1 MKKAGI
7 LSMQRIYNYGS
18 FLQAYGLKKMLEEL
32 GCEVEFVDYHP
43 GKCLVDS
50 KQKNGLMRKLS
61 KSVEVLTIQ
70 APLKE
75 KLNFIKYKKN
85 FGVKYHS
92 CLEIDSQY
100 NYNPELDILVI
111 GSDEV
116 FNCVQDNPNVG
127 YTAELFGVGNQART
141 VISYAASFG
150 NTTMERLKQYGVEK
164 EVAEWLKSFNTISV
178 RDNNSYDIV
187 KELTGKDPELHLDPV
202 LMYDYMKKCPAVS
215 KQADDSDYLILY
227 GYTGRFS
234 KEECRKIR
242 EYAIEKKL
250 KILCIGGIQHCCDK
264 FVDCS
269 PFEVFSYFK
278 NAYAV
283 ITDTFHGTI
292 ISIITQQRF
301 ATFVRSSG
309 YGNAEKV
316 SDLLKRLNL
325 EEQIVFNVEELG
337 KIVEKKIDYLS
348 VNHIIENE
356 RKRAYQYLNN
366 MLKRGKEIT
375 DE

>member
-92 CLEIDSQY
+92 YLEIDSQY

-127 YTAELFGVGNQART
+127 YTAELFGVGNQAGT

-202 LMYDYMKKCPAVS
+202 LVYDYMKKCSAVS

-242 EYAIEKKL
+242 EYAVVKKL

-325 EEQIVFNVEELG
+325 EEQIVFDVEGLG

-356 RKRAYQYLNN
+356 RKRAYQYLNS

>member
-18 FLQAYGLKKMLEEL
+18 FLQAYGLKKILEEL
-32 GCEVEFVDYHP
+32 GCDVEFVDYHP
-43 GKCLVDS
+43 GKCLVDL
-50 KQKNGLMRKLS
+50 KQKNGLLRKFS
-61 KSVEVLTIQ
+61 KGLEVLRIQ
-70 APLKE
+70 APLKA

-85 FGVKYHS
+85 FGEKYHGY
-92 CLEIDSQY
+92 LGIDSQY

-127 YTAELFGVGNQART
+127 YTAELFGVGSQAET

-150 NTTMERLKQYGVEK
+150 NTTIERLKQYKVEK
-164 EVAEWLKSFNTISV
+164 EVSEWLNSFNTISV
-178 RDNNSYDIV
+178 RDNNSYEIV
-187 KELTGKDPELHLDPV
+187 KELTGKAPELHLDPV
-202 LMYDYMKKCPAVS
+202 LMYDYMKKCPVMS
-215 KQADDSDYLILY
+215 MQADDSDYLVLY

-325 EEQIVFNVEELG
+325 EEQIVFNVEKLG

-348 VNHIIENE
+348 VNYIIENE

-366 MLKRGKEIT
+366 MLEKGKEIT

>member
-32 GCEVEFVDYHP
+32 GCDVEFVDYHP
-43 GKCLVDS
+43 GKCLVDL
-50 KQKNGLMRKLS
+50 KQKNGLLRKLS
-61 KSVEVLTIQ
+61 KSMEVLMIQ
-70 APLKE
+70 APLKA

-92 CLEIDSQY
+92 YLGIGSQY

-127 YTAELFGVGNQART
+127 YTAELFGVGSQAET

-150 NTTMERLKQYGVEK
+150 NTTMARLKQYGAEK
-164 EVAEWLKSFNTISV
+164 EVAGWLNSFNTISV
-178 RDNNSYDIV
+178 RDNNSYEIV
-187 KELTGKDPELHLDPV
+187 KELTGKAPELHLDPV

-215 KQADDSDYLILY
+215 KQADDSDYLVLY

-325 EEQIVFNVEELG
+325 EEQIVFNVEELDE
-337 KIVEKKIDYLS
+337 IVEKKIDYLS
-348 VNHIIENE
+348 VNYIIENE

-366 MLKRGKEIT
+366 MLEKGKEIT

>member
-92 CLEIDSQY
+92 YLEIDSQY

-127 YTAELFGVGNQART
+127 YTAELFGMGNQAGT

-283 ITDTFHGTI
+283 LTDTFHGTI

-325 EEQIVFNVEELG
+325 EEQIVFDVEELG

-348 VNHIIENE
+348 VNHIIEDE

>member
-92 CLEIDSQY
+92 YLEIDSQY

-127 YTAELFGVGNQART
+127 YTAELFGVGNQAGT

>member
-127 YTAELFGVGNQART
+127 YTAELFGVGNQAGT

>member
-32 GCEVEFVDYHP
+32 GCDVEFVDYHP
-43 GKCLVDS
+43 GKCLVDL
-50 KQKNGLMRKLS
+50 KQKNGLLRKLS
-61 KSVEVLTIQ
+61 KSMEVLMIQ
-70 APLKE
+70 APLKA

-92 CLEIDSQY
+92 YLGIGSQY

-127 YTAELFGVGNQART
+127 YTAELFGVGSQAET

-150 NTTMERLKQYGVEK
+150 NTTMERLKQYGAEK
-164 EVAEWLKSFNTISV
+164 EVAGWLNSFNTISV
-178 RDNNSYDIV
+178 RDNNSYEIV
-187 KELTGKDPELHLDPV
+187 KELTGKAPELHLDPV
-202 LMYDYMKKCPAVS
+202 LMYDYMKKCSAVS
-215 KQADDSDYLILY
+215 KQADDSDYLVLY

-348 VNHIIENE
+348 VNYIIENE

-366 MLKRGKEIT
+366 MLEKGKEIT

>member
-32 GCEVEFVDYHP
+32 GCDVEFVDYHP
-43 GKCLVDS
+43 GKCLVDL
-50 KQKNGLMRKLS
+50 KQKNGLLRKLS
-61 KSVEVLTIQ
+61 KSMEVLMIQ
-70 APLKE
+70 APLKA

-92 CLEIDSQY
+92 YLGIGSQY

-127 YTAELFGVGNQART
+127 YTAELFGVGSQAET

-150 NTTMERLKQYGVEK
+150 NTTMERLKQYGAEK
-164 EVAEWLKSFNTISV
+164 EVAGWLNSFNTISV
-178 RDNNSYDIV
+178 RDNNSYEIV
-187 KELTGKDPELHLDPV
+187 KELTGKAPELHLDPV

-215 KQADDSDYLILY
+215 KQADDSDYLVLY

-348 VNHIIENE
+348 VNYIIENE

-366 MLKRGKEIT
+366 MLEKGKEIT

>member
-32 GCEVEFVDYHP
+32 GCDVEFVDYHP
-43 GKCLVDS
+43 GKCLVDL
-50 KQKNGLMRKLS
+50 KQKNGLLRKLS
-61 KSVEVLTIQ
+61 KSMEVLMIQ
-70 APLKE
+70 APLKA

-92 CLEIDSQY
+92 YLGIGSQY

-127 YTAELFGVGNQART
+127 YTAELFGVGSQAET

-150 NTTMERLKQYGVEK
+150 NTTMERLKQYGAEK
-164 EVAEWLKSFNTISV
+164 EVAGWLNSFNTISV
-178 RDNNSYDIV
+178 RDNNSYEIV
-187 KELTGKDPELHLDPV
+187 KELTGKAPELHLDPV

-215 KQADDSDYLILY
+215 KQADDSDYLVLY

-250 KILCIGGIQHCCDK
+250 KILCIGGIQQCCDK

-348 VNHIIENE
+348 VNYIIENE

-366 MLKRGKEIT
+366 MLEKGKEIT

>member
-1 MKKAGI
+1 
-7 LSMQRIYNYGS
+7 MQRIYNYGS

-32 GCEVEFVDYHP
+32 GCDVEFVDYHP
-43 GKCLVDS
+43 GKCLVDL
-50 KQKNGLMRKLS
+50 KQKNGLLRKLS
-61 KSVEVLTIQ
+61 KSMEVLMIQ
-70 APLKE
+70 APLKA

-92 CLEIDSQY
+92 YLGIGSQY

-127 YTAELFGVGNQART
+127 YTAELFGVGSQAET

-150 NTTMERLKQYGVEK
+150 NTTMARLKQYGAEK
-164 EVAEWLKSFNTISV
+164 EVAGWLNSFNTISV
-178 RDNNSYDIV
+178 RDNNSYEIV
-187 KELTGKDPELHLDPV
+187 KELTGKAPELHLDPV

-215 KQADDSDYLILY
+215 KQADDSDYLVLY

-325 EEQIVFNVEELG
+325 EEQIVFNVEELDE
-337 KIVEKKIDYLS
+337 IVEKKIDYLS
-348 VNHIIENE
+348 VNYIIENE

-366 MLKRGKEIT
+366 MLEKGKEIT

>member
-32 GCEVEFVDYHP
+32 GCDVEFVDYHP
-43 GKCLVDS
+43 GKCLVDL
-50 KQKNGLMRKLS
+50 KQKNGLLRKLS
-61 KSVEVLTIQ
+61 KSMEVLMIQ
-70 APLKE
+70 APLKA

-92 CLEIDSQY
+92 YLGIGSQY

-127 YTAELFGVGNQART
+127 YTAELFGVGSQAET

-150 NTTMERLKQYGVEK
+150 NTTMERLKQYGAEK
-164 EVAEWLKSFNTISV
+164 EVAGWLNSFNTISV
-178 RDNNSYDIV
+178 RDNNSYEIV
-187 KELTGKDPELHLDPV
+187 KELTGKAPELHLVPV

-215 KQADDSDYLILY
+215 KQADDSDYLVLY

-348 VNHIIENE
+348 VNYIIENE

-366 MLKRGKEIT
+366 MLEKGKEIT

>member
-1 MKKAGI
+1 M
-7 LSMQRIYNYGS
+7 GS
-18 FLQAYGLKKMLEEL
+18 QAE
-32 GCEVEFVDYHP
+32 
-43 GKCLVDS
+43 
-50 KQKNGLMRKLS
+50 
-61 KSVEVLTIQ
+61 
-70 APLKE
+70 
-75 KLNFIKYKKN
+75 
-85 FGVKYHS
+85 
-92 CLEIDSQY
+92 
-100 NYNPELDILVI
+100 
-111 GSDEV
+111 
-116 FNCVQDNPNVG
+116 
-127 YTAELFGVGNQART
+127 T

-150 NTTMERLKQYGVEK
+150 NTTMERLKQYGAEK
-164 EVAEWLKSFNTISV
+164 EVAGWLNSFNTISV
-178 RDNNSYDIV
+178 RDNNSYEIV
-187 KELTGKDPELHLDPV
+187 KELTGKAPELHLDPV

-215 KQADDSDYLILY
+215 KQADDSDYLVLY

-348 VNHIIENE
+348 VNYIIENE

-366 MLKRGKEIT
+366 MLEKGKEIT

>member
-32 GCEVEFVDYHP
+32 GCDVEFVDYHP
-43 GKCLVDS
+43 GKCLVDL
-50 KQKNGLMRKLS
+50 KQKNGLLRKLS
-61 KSVEVLTIQ
+61 KSMEVLMIQ
-70 APLKE
+70 APLKA

-92 CLEIDSQY
+92 YLGIGSQY

-127 YTAELFGVGNQART
+127 YTAELFGVGSQAET

-150 NTTMERLKQYGVEK
+150 NTTMERLKQYGAEK
-164 EVAEWLKSFNTISV
+164 EVAGWLNSFNTISV
-178 RDNNSYDIV
+178 RDNNSYEIV
-187 KELTGKDPELHLDPV
+187 KELTGKAPELHLDPV

-215 KQADDSDYLILY
+215 KQADDSDYLVLY

-325 EEQIVFNVEELG
+325 EEQIAFNVEELG

-348 VNHIIENE
+348 VNYIIENE

-366 MLKRGKEIT
+366 MLEKGKEIT

>member
-92 CLEIDSQY
+92 YLEIDSQY

-127 YTAELFGVGNQART
+127 YTAELFGVGNQAGT

-283 ITDTFHGTI
+283 LTDTFHGTI

>member
-92 CLEIDSQY
+92 YLEIDSQY

-127 YTAELFGVGNQART
+127 YTAELFGVGNQAGT

-242 EYAIEKKL
+242 KYAIEKKL

>member
-32 GCEVEFVDYHP
+32 GCAVEFVDYHP
-43 GKCLVDS
+43 GKCLVDL
-50 KQKNGLMRKLS
+50 KQKNGLLRKLS
-61 KSVEVLTIQ
+61 KSMEVLMIQ
-70 APLKE
+70 APLKA

-92 CLEIDSQY
+92 YLGIDSQY

-127 YTAELFGVGNQART
+127 YTAELFGVGSQAET

-150 NTTMERLKQYGVEK
+150 NTTMERLKLYGAEK
-164 EVAEWLKSFNTISV
+164 EVAGWLNSFNTISV
-178 RDNNSYDIV
+178 RDNNSYEIV
-187 KELTGKDPELHLDPV
+187 KELTGKAPELHLDPV

-215 KQADDSDYLILY
+215 KQADDSDYLVLY

-316 SDLLKRLNL
+316 SDLLNRLNL

-348 VNHIIENE
+348 VNYIIENE

-366 MLKRGKEIT
+366 MLEKGK
-375 DE
+375 

>member
-32 GCEVEFVDYHP
+32 GCDVEFVDYHP
-43 GKCLVDS
+43 GKCLVDL
-50 KQKNGLMRKLS
+50 KQKNGLLRKLS
-61 KSVEVLTIQ
+61 KSMEVLMIQ
-70 APLKE
+70 APLKA

-92 CLEIDSQY
+92 YLGIDSQY

-127 YTAELFGVGNQART
+127 YTAELFGVGSQAET

-150 NTTMERLKQYGVEK
+150 NTTMERLKQYGAEK
-164 EVAEWLKSFNTISV
+164 EVAGWLNSFNTISV
-178 RDNNSYDIV
+178 RDNNSYEIV
-187 KELTGKDPELHLDPV
+187 KELTGKAPELHLDPV

-215 KQADDSDYLILY
+215 KQADDSDYLVLY

-242 EYAIEKKL
+242 EYAIEKEL

-348 VNHIIENE
+348 VNYIIENE

-366 MLKRGKEIT
+366 MLEIGKEIT

>member
-18 FLQAYGLKKMLEEL
+18 FLQAYALKKMLEEL
-32 GCEVEFVDYHP
+32 GCDVEFVDYHP
-43 GKCLVDS
+43 GKCLVDL

-61 KSVEVLTIQ
+61 KSIEVLMIQ

-75 KLNFIKYKKN
+75 KISFIKYKKN
-85 FGVKYHS
+85 FGMKYHS
-92 CLEIDSQY
+92 YLGIDSQY
-100 NYNPELDILVI
+100 NYNPKLDILVI

-127 YTAELFGVGNQART
+127 YTAELFGVGNQAGT

-187 KELTGKDPELHLDPV
+187 KELTGKEPELHLDPV

-215 KQADDSDYLILY
+215 KQVDDSDYLILY
-227 GYTGRFS
+227 GYTGRFN
-234 KEECRKIR
+234 KEECSIIR
-242 EYAIEKKL
+242 EYAVVKKL
-250 KILCIGGIQHCCDK
+250 KILCIGGVQHCCDK

-325 EEQIVFNVEELG
+325 EEQIVFDVEELG

>member
-32 GCEVEFVDYHP
+32 GCDVEFVDYHP
-43 GKCLVDS
+43 GKCLVDL
-50 KQKNGLMRKLS
+50 KQKNGLLRKLS
-61 KSVEVLTIQ
+61 KSMEVLMIQ
-70 APLKE
+70 APLKA

-92 CLEIDSQY
+92 YLGIGSQY

-127 YTAELFGVGNQART
+127 YTAELFGVGSQAET

-150 NTTMERLKQYGVEK
+150 NTTMERLKQYGAEK
-164 EVAEWLKSFNTISV
+164 EVAGWLNSFNTISV
-178 RDNNSYDIV
+178 RDNNSYEIV
-187 KELTGKDPELHLDPV
+187 KELTGKAPELHLDPV

-215 KQADDSDYLILY
+215 KQADDSDYLVLY

-316 SDLLKRLNL
+316 SELLKRLNL

-348 VNHIIENE
+348 VNYIIENE

-366 MLKRGKEIT
+366 MLEKGKEIT

>member
-92 CLEIDSQY
+92 YLEIDSQY

-127 YTAELFGVGNQART
+127 YTAELFGMGNQAGT

-283 ITDTFHGTI
+283 LTDTFHGTI

>member
-32 GCEVEFVDYHP
+32 GCDVEFVDYHP
-43 GKCLVDS
+43 GKCLVDL
-50 KQKNGLMRKLS
+50 KQKNGLLRKLS
-61 KSVEVLTIQ
+61 KSMEVLMIQ
-70 APLKE
+70 APLKA

-92 CLEIDSQY
+92 YLGIDSQY

-127 YTAELFGVGNQART
+127 YTAELFGVGSQAET

-150 NTTMERLKQYGVEK
+150 NTTMERLKQYGAEK
-164 EVAEWLKSFNTISV
+164 EVAGWLNSFNTISV
-178 RDNNSYDIV
+178 RDNNSYEIV
-187 KELTGKDPELHLDPV
+187 KELTGKAPELHLDPV

-215 KQADDSDYLILY
+215 KQADDSDYLVLY

-242 EYAIEKKL
+242 EYAIEKEL

-348 VNHIIENE
+348 VNYIIENE

-366 MLKRGKEIT
+366 MLEKGKEIT

>member
-32 GCEVEFVDYHP
+32 GCDVEFVDYHP
-43 GKCLVDS
+43 GKCLVDL
-50 KQKNGLMRKLS
+50 KQKNGLLRKLS
-61 KSVEVLTIQ
+61 KSMEVLMIQ
-70 APLKE
+70 APLKA

-92 CLEIDSQY
+92 YLGIGSQY

-116 FNCVQDNPNVG
+116 FNFVQDNPNVG
-127 YTAELFGVGNQART
+127 YTAELFGVGSQAET

-150 NTTMERLKQYGVEK
+150 NTTMERLKQYGAEK
-164 EVAEWLKSFNTISV
+164 EVAGWLNSFNTISV
-178 RDNNSYDIV
+178 RDNNSYEIV
-187 KELTGKDPELHLDPV
+187 KELTGKAPELHLDPV

-215 KQADDSDYLILY
+215 KQADDSDYLVLY

-348 VNHIIENE
+348 VNYIIENE

-366 MLKRGKEIT
+366 MLEKGKEIT

>member
-32 GCEVEFVDYHP
+32 GCDVEFVDYHP
-43 GKCLVDS
+43 GKCLVDL
-50 KQKNGLMRKLS
+50 KQKNGLLRKLS
-61 KSVEVLTIQ
+61 KSMEVLMIQ
-70 APLKE
+70 AHLKA

-92 CLEIDSQY
+92 YLGIGSQY

-127 YTAELFGVGNQART
+127 YTAELFGVGSQAET

-150 NTTMERLKQYGVEK
+150 NTTMERLKQYGAEK
-164 EVAEWLKSFNTISV
+164 EVAGWLNSFNTISV
-178 RDNNSYDIV
+178 RDNNSYEIV
-187 KELTGKDPELHLDPV
+187 KELTGKAPELHLDPV

-215 KQADDSDYLILY
+215 KQADDSDYLVLY

-348 VNHIIENE
+348 VNYIIENE

-366 MLKRGKEIT
+366 MLEKGKEIT

>member
-92 CLEIDSQY
+92 YLEIDSQY

-127 YTAELFGVGNQART
+127 YTAELFGMGNQAGT

-283 ITDTFHGTI
+283 LTDTFHGII

>member
-32 GCEVEFVDYHP
+32 GCDVEFVDYHP
-43 GKCLVDS
+43 GKCLVDL
-50 KQKNGLMRKLS
+50 KQKNGLLRKLS
-61 KSVEVLTIQ
+61 KSMEVLMIQ
-70 APLKE
+70 APLKA

-92 CLEIDSQY
+92 YLGIGSQY

-127 YTAELFGVGNQART
+127 YTAELFGVGSQAET

-150 NTTMERLKQYGVEK
+150 NTTMERLKQYGAEK
-164 EVAEWLKSFNTISV
+164 EVAGWMNSFNTISV
-178 RDNNSYDIV
+178 RDNNSYEIV
-187 KELTGKDPELHLDPV
+187 KELTGKAPELHLDPV

-215 KQADDSDYLILY
+215 KQADDSDYLVLY

-348 VNHIIENE
+348 VNYIIENE

-366 MLKRGKEIT
+366 MLEKGKEIT